1 MTRHCI
7 MDRRQ
12 ALRVI
17 RASTTPLGSINVP
30 LEDAYH
36 RIAAEDIRA
45 GESLPGCDRSLRD
58 GYAVAGRDTASAT
71 HDHPVTLSVVTTIR
85 SSVPW
90 SSPIRRGQAARIMTG
105 GMIPQGADTVL
116 PDEETTCLGKQ
127 IRITAPANAGRY
139 IARKGRN
146 IKKGTLIV
154 AAGEWLTP
162 AIIGTLASL
171 RIGEVPVVPPPRV
184 SVLAVGSE
192 LADPKDP
199 STSDK
204 LMPSNL
210 YMVSALITECGGV
223 THSLDISKNDRESI
237 RRKVAQARKADLLIT
252 TGGSAKSPTD
262 LTRSVL
268 EESGVDLRVRGVSM
282 RPGKT
287 AAFGVCDDKPVFI
300 LPGTPTAVFTA
311 FYALVRPALYHLMG
325 GPSLGLNSV
334 SALLDG
340 DIAKKTGVEHW
351 IQGRVHRVNGRFH
364 VAPLLG
370 PDIDTFTAMNRA
382 NGLIVLD
389 AEETPVSA
397 GQTVRVRLL
406 PAAQDLSAG
415 KGLPPPL
422 LSIVGKSDAGKTTL
436 LEQLVTTLVTKGY
449 TVGTIKHDVHGF
461 DIDHKGKD
469 SWRHKAAGASTVAI
483 SSPKKVAVVR
493 DVTTEETLE
502 DLIDRYFLDM
512 DLVLAE
518 GYKKQPW
525 PKIEV
530 FRSGVHKTPLC
541 TNDATLVAFVSDTP
555 LRPDVPCFALEDID
569 GIADLVEKTFLT

>member
-1 MTRHCI
+1 MTRHSI

-12 ALRVI
+12 ALQAI
-17 RASTTPLGSINVP
+17 RASTTPLEPINVP
-30 LEDAYH
+30 LENAH
-36 RIAAEDIRA
+36 RRIAAEDIRA
-45 GESLPGCDRSLRD
+45 GESLPVCRRALRD
-58 GYAVAGRDTASAT
+58 GYAVAGRDTAAAAQ
-71 HDHPVTLSVVTTIR
+71 DRPVTLPVVATIR
-85 SSVPW
+85 SSVPG
-90 SSPIRRGQAARIMTG
+90 SFPLQRGQAARIMTG
-105 GMIPQGADTVL
+105 GVIPQGADTVL
-116 PDEETTCLGKQ
+116 PDEETTCRGTQ
-127 IRITAPANAGRY
+127 IRITAPVSTGRY
-139 IARKGRN
+139 VARKGRD

-154 AAGEWLTP
+154 AAGTYLTP

-171 RIGEVPVVPPPRV
+171 RIGEVPVVSTPRV

-192 LADPKDP
+192 LADPKETT
-199 STSDK
+199 SSDK

-223 THSLDISKNDRESI
+223 THSLDISKNDRASI
-237 RRKVAQARKADLLIT
+237 RRKVAQAMKADLLIT

-268 EESGVDLRVRGVSM
+268 KESGLDLLVGGVSM
-282 RPGKT
+282 SPGKT
-287 AAFGVCDDKPVFI
+287 AAFGVCDNKPVFV
-300 LPGTPTAVFTA
+300 LPGTPSAVFTA
-311 FYALVRPALYHLMG
+311 FYALVRPTLYHLMG
-325 GPSLGLNSV
+325 GPSFDLNSV
-334 SALLDG
+334 SAVLDG
-340 DIAKKTGVEHW
+340 DIPEKTGVEHW
-351 IQGRVHRVNGRFH
+351 IQGRVHRVDGRFH

-370 PDIDTFTAMNRA
+370 PHIGTLTAMNRA

-389 AEETPVSA
+389 AEETPLSA
-397 GQTVRVRLL
+397 GQPVRVSLL
-406 PAAQDLSAG
+406 PAAQDLCAE
-415 KGLPPPL
+415 KALPPPL

-436 LEQLVTTLVTKGY
+436 LERLVTTLVTRGY

-461 DIDHKGKD
+461 DIDHEGKD
-469 SWRHKAAGASTVAI
+469 TWRHKAAGASTVAI
-483 SSPKKVAVVR
+483 SSPKKVAVIR
-493 DVTTEETLE
+493 DVTTEETLG

-518 GYKKQPW
+518 GYKKEPW

-530 FRSGVHKTPLC
+530 FRSSIHKTPLC

>member
-1 MTRHCI
+1 MTRYSI

-17 RASTTPLGSINVP
+17 RASTTPLESINVP
-30 LEDAYH
+30 LENAH
-36 RIAAEDIRA
+36 RRIAAEDIRA
-45 GESLPGCDRSLRD
+45 GESRPVCRRALRD
-58 GYAVAGRDTASAT
+58 GYAVASRDTATAT
-71 HDHPVTLSVVTTIR
+71 QSHPVTLTVAASIR
-85 SSVPW
+85 SSLPW
-90 SSPIRRGQAARIMTG
+90 SSALQRGQAARIMTG
-105 GMIPQGADTVL
+105 GVIPQGTDTVL
-116 PDEETTCLGKQ
+116 PDEETTCRGKQ
-127 IRITAPANAGRY
+127 IRITAPASSGRY
-139 IARKGRN
+139 VARKGRD

-154 AAGEWLTP
+154 AAGACLTP
-162 AIIGTLASL
+162 AVIGTLASL
-171 RIGEVPVVPPPRV
+171 RIGQVHVVPPPRV

-192 LADPKDP
+192 LADPKET
-199 STSDK
+199 SASDK

-223 THSLDISKNDRESI
+223 THSLDVSKNDRESI
-237 RRKVAQARKADLLIT
+237 RRKVAQAMKADLLIT

-268 EESGVDLRVRGVSM
+268 KESGLDLRVGGVSM
-282 RPGKT
+282 SPGKT
-287 AAFGVCDDKPVFI
+287 AGFGVCDNKPVFI
-300 LPGTPTAVFTA
+300 LPGTPSAVFTA
-311 FYALVRPALYHLMG
+311 FYALVRPTLGHLMG
-325 GPSLGLNSV
+325 GPSLDLNPV
-334 SALLDG
+334 SAVLDG
-340 DIAKKTGVEHW
+340 DIPKKTGIEHW
-351 IQGRVHRVNGRFH
+351 IQGWIHRIDGRFH

-370 PDIDTFTAMNRA
+370 PHVDTFTAMNRA

-436 LEQLVTTLVTKGY
+436 LERLVTTLVKRGY

-461 DIDHKGKD
+461 DIDHEGKD
-469 SWRHKAAGASTVAI
+469 TWRHKEAGASTVAI
-483 SSPKKVAVVR
+483 SSPKKVAVIR

-518 GYKKQPW
+518 GYKKESW

-555 LRPDVPCFALEDID
+555 LHHDVPCFGLEDID